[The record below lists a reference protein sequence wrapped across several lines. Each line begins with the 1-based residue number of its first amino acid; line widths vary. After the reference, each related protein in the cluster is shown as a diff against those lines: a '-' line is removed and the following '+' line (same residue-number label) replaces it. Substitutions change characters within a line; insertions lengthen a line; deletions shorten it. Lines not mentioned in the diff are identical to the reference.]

1 MKAVA
6 SRNIDFV
13 GHSDMDGRGD
23 GVQVMVHR
31 GHAYVGHGFSNGIT
45 VLDVRD
51 LGKPKVVN
59 FLACPPNTRAIH
71 LQTHQDLLLAVNGPS
86 VWTMKM
92 SEQDYYAGRG
102 ADRLREDS
110 STYASG
116 LRVYDISRP
125 AEPKEI
131 GFMPV
136 DGVGPHRIW
145 YVGGR
150 YAYVSIHFA
159 DFSDH
164 IFAAVDISDP
174 TSPHVVGR
182 WWISG
187 MWTGGGETPNW
198 PEGKRFALHHA
209 LVDGDLAYSA
219 WRDGGWSSS
228 ISPIRRCP
236 DRSSI

>member
-59 FLACPPNTRAIH
+59 FLPCPPNTRAIH

-136 DGVGPHRIW
+136 DGVGPTPHLVRGGALRLCFDWGLCRKVPKRPHSGRRFGWGMGNIRRIW
-145 YVGGR
+145 TRLMPSRKLFPGAL
-150 YAYVSIHFA
+150 YAMPVS
-159 DFSDH
+159 S
-164 IFAAVDISDP
+164 
-174 TSPHVVGR
+174 
-182 WWISG
+182 
-187 MWTGGGETPNW
+187 
-198 PEGKRFALHHA
+198 
-209 LVDGDLAYSA
+209 
-219 WRDGGWSSS
+219 
-228 ISPIRRCP
+228 
-236 DRSSI
+236 